1 MSKIRV
7 KEISHPGGS
16 VTFQSQDPI
25 SGEWTDVFIRSGNS
39 KADIS
44 DYNKRVSD
52 WIADKKQNGVDVIK
66 VPNY

>member
-7 KEISHPGGS
+7 KEISHPGDS
-16 VTFQSQDPI
+16 ATFQSQDPI
-25 SGEWTDVFIRSGNS
+25 SGEWTDVLIRSGNS
-39 KADIS
+39 NADIS